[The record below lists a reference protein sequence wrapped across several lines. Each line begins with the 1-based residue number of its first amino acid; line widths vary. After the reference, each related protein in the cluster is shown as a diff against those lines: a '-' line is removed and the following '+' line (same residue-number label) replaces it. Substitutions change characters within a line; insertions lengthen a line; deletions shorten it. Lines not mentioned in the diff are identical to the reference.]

1 MKKFT
6 LIPVGLLLAGAALA
20 SSALDD
26 LIFLKWKPV
35 VGQKQRMEMKAS
47 TNTEIQGNAISI
59 VATLVTEREIIKI
72 NEKTVEVSG
81 GLKSMQLSVNDQPMD
96 APMDSTTRTSE
107 VPLDGSPDFDDRDG
121 DQGMP
126 PRSQSA
132 FAVRLPATGL
142 TFGTAHDTVIPKD
155 EKRGIPSAKQRI
167 TVIKEEKIGTVDCWQ
182 IDVVYA
188 EDGSDKPVTAI
199 AKLWLAKDSG
209 EWIKLVGDYENF
221 QLAGVLSPS
230 ATHIELNRLP

>member
-6 LIPVGLLLAGAALA
+6 LVPLGLLLAGAALA
-20 SSALDD
+20 STSLDD

-35 VGQKQRMEMKAS
+35 VGQKQKMEMKAS
-47 TNTEIQGNAISI
+47 TNTEIQGTAVSI
-59 VATLVTEREIIKI
+59 VATLVTEREILKVTD
-72 NEKTVEVSG
+72 KTVTVSG

-96 APMDSTTRTSE
+96 APIDSTVRESQ
-107 VPLDGSPDFDDRDG
+107 VPIDGSPDFDDRDG

-142 TFGTAHDTVIPKD
+142 TFGTAHDTVIEKD

-167 TVIKEEKIGTVDCWQ
+167 TVVKEEKIGAVDCYQ

-188 EDGSDKPVTAI
+188 EDGNDKPVTAI
-199 AKLWLAKDSG
+199 AKLWLAKESG
-209 EWIKLVGDYENF
+209 EWIKLIGDYENF